1 MIRYAIPNNLSKQKA
16 RLHMHKKEVL
26 ELRKQYKPEECSIT
40 RICGCYVDG
49 NKEIIAQS
57 KDAFLS
63 LPDEEIF
70 KYLTIFKQTLS
81 GTIGKNLINM
91 EFPLEQEMPGG
102 TQEFLLQLRDSKLQD
117 DMLIE
122 EFYQKIIDNYIY
134 GENYYIIL
142 IHVAYDIPGK
152 ATDGSEMFDASDEVF
167 DYILC
172 SICPVHL
179 SKEGLCYNPETN
191 HIENRIRDW
200 LIEPPVKGFLFP
212 AFNDRST
219 DIHSLLYFSKQAE
232 DLQPEFIENALGC
245 IFPMSAGSQKNTFQS
260 VIMNTLGN
268 ECEYDVIRNIHD
280 NLNDIMF
287 EAKES
292 PEPPVLTKP
301 ELKRLLANSGVTNE
315 RMETFDANFDLIAGE
330 KAEFLVPNIAET
342 RKFSIQTPDVVI
354 KVNPER
360 SDLVETR
367 VINGRQCLVIEMNDQ
382 VEVNGVLIRT
392 VPAEEDENINN

>member
-1 MIRYAIPNNLSKQKA
+1 
-16 RLHMHKKEVL
+16 MHKKEVL
-26 ELRKQYKPEECSIT
+26 EIRKQYKPEECSIT

-49 NKEIIAQS
+49 NKEIVAQS

-117 DMLIE
+117 DMLID
-122 EFYQKIIDNYIY
+122 EFYQKIIENYMY

-152 ATDGSEMFDASDEVF
+152 STDGSEMFDASDEVYE
-167 DYILC
+167 YILC

-260 VIMNTLGN
+260 VVMNTLGN

-280 NLNDIMF
+280 NLNDIME

-301 ELKRLLANSGVTNE
+301 ELKRLLANSGVTSE

-342 RKFSIQTPDVVI
+342 RKFSIHTPDVVI

-367 VINGRQCLVIEMNDQ
+367 IINGRQCLVIEMNDQ

-392 VPAEEDENINN
+392 LPSQNDEEITN

>member
-1 MIRYAIPNNLSKQKA
+1 MR
-16 RLHMHKKEVL
+16 KKEVL
-26 ELRKQYKPEECSIT
+26 EIRKQYKPEECSIT
-40 RICGCYVDG
+40 RICGCYVNG
-49 NKEIIAQS
+49 NKEIVAQS

-102 TQEFLLQLRDSKLQD
+102 TQEFLLQLRESKLQD
-117 DMLIE
+117 DILLE
-122 EFYQKIIDNYIY
+122 EFYQKIIENYNY

-152 ATDGSEMFDASDEVF
+152 STDGSEMFDASDEV
-167 DYILC
+167 YEYLLC
-172 SICPVHL
+172 SICPVQL

-191 HIENRIRDW
+191 HMENRIRDW
-200 LIEPPVKGFLFP
+200 LVEPPVKGFLFP

-219 DIHSLLYFSKQAE
+219 DIHGVLYFSKQAE

-245 IFPMSAGSQKNTFQS
+245 TFPMSAGSQKNTFHS
-260 VIMNTLGN
+260 VVMNTLGE

-280 NLNDIMF
+280 RLNDIL
-287 EAKES
+287 EDAKES

-301 ELKRLLANSGVTNE
+301 ELKRLLSNSGVTEE
-315 RMETFDANFDLIAGE
+315 RMETFDSNFDHIAGE

-342 RKFSIQTPDVVI
+342 RKFSIETPDIVI

-360 SDLVETR
+360 ADLVETR
-367 VINGRQCLVIEMNDQ
+367 VINGRRCLVIEMTDQ
-382 VEVNGVLIRT
+382 VEVNGVPIRT
-392 VPAEEDENINN
+392 MPPEAE

>member
-1 MIRYAIPNNLSKQKA
+1 
-16 RLHMHKKEVL
+16 MHKKEVL

-40 RICGCYVDG
+40 RICGCYVNG
-49 NKEIIAQS
+49 NKEIVAQS

-102 TQEFLLQLRDSKLQD
+102 TQEFLLQLRASKLQD
-117 DMLIE
+117 DMLLE
-122 EFYQKIIDNYIY
+122 EFYQKIIENYNY

-152 ATDGSEMFDASDEVF
+152 STDGSEMFDASDEV
-167 DYILC
+167 YEYLLC
-172 SICPVHL
+172 SICPVQL

-191 HIENRIRDW
+191 HMENRIRDW
-200 LIEPPVKGFLFP
+200 LVEPPVKGFLFP

-219 DIHSLLYFSKQAE
+219 DIHGLLYFSKQAE

-245 IFPMSAGSQKNTFQS
+245 TFPMSAGSQKNTFHS
-260 VIMNTLGN
+260 VVMNTLGE
-268 ECEYDVIRNIHD
+268 ECEYDVIRTIHD
-280 NLNDIMF
+280 NLNDILE

-301 ELKRLLANSGVTNE
+301 ELKRLLSNSGVTEE
-315 RMETFDANFDLIAGE
+315 RMETFDSNFDHIAGE
-330 KAEFLVPNIAET
+330 KTEFLVPNIAET
-342 RKFSIQTPDVVI
+342 RKFSIETPDIVI

-360 SDLVETR
+360 ADLVETR
-367 VINGRQCLVIEMNDQ
+367 VINGRRCLVIEMTDQ
-382 VEVNGVLIRT
+382 VEVNGVPIRT
-392 VPAEEDENINN
+392 VPNESDAE

>member
-1 MIRYAIPNNLSKQKA
+1 
-16 RLHMHKKEVL
+16 MHKKEVL
-26 ELRKQYKPEECSIT
+26 EIRKQYKPEECSIT
-40 RICGCYVDG
+40 RICGCYVNG
-49 NKEIIAQS
+49 NKEIVAQS

-117 DMLIE
+117 DMLLE
-122 EFYQKIIDNYIY
+122 EFYQKIIENYNY

-152 ATDGSEMFDASDEVF
+152 STDGSEMFDASDEVY
-167 DYILC
+167 DYLLC
-172 SICPVHL
+172 SICPVQL

-191 HIENRIRDW
+191 HMENRIRDW
-200 LIEPPVKGFLFP
+200 LVEPPVKGFLFP

-245 IFPMSAGSQKNTFQS
+245 TFPMSAGSQKNTFQS
-260 VIMNTLGN
+260 VVMNTLGE

-280 NLNDIMF
+280 NLNDIIE

-301 ELKRLLANSGVTNE
+301 ELKRLLSDSGVTE
-315 RMETFDANFDLIAGE
+315 KRMETFDANFDHIAGE

-342 RKFSIQTPDVVI
+342 RKFSIETPDIVI

-360 SDLVETR
+360 ADLVDTR
-367 VINGRQCLVIEMNDQ
+367 IINGRRCLVIEMTDQ
-382 VEVNGVLIRT
+382 VEVNGVPIRT
-392 VPAEEDENINN
+392 VSTEAEAE

>member
-1 MIRYAIPNNLSKQKA
+1 
-16 RLHMHKKEVL
+16 MHKKEVL

-122 EFYQKIIDNYIY
+122 EFYQKIIAHYVY

-260 VIMNTLGN
+260 VVMNTLGS

-342 RKFSIQTPDVVI
+342 RKFSIQTPDIVI

-367 VINGRQCLVIEMNDQ
+367 MINGRQCLVIEMNNQ

-392 VPAEEDENINN
+392 VSTEEEENTNN

>member
-1 MIRYAIPNNLSKQKA
+1 MN
-16 RLHMHKKEVL
+16 KKEVL
-26 ELRKQYKPEECSIT
+26 EIRKQYKPEECSIT

-49 NKEIIAQS
+49 NKEIVAQS

-91 EFPLEQEMPGG
+91 EFPLDEEMPGG
-102 TQEFLLQLRDSKLQD
+102 TQEFLLQLRNSKLQD
-117 DMLIE
+117 DMLLE
-122 EFYQKIIDNYIY
+122 EFYQKIIEHYTY

-152 ATDGSEMFDASDEVF
+152 STDGSEMFDASDEVYE
-167 DYILC
+167 YILC

-191 HIENRIRDW
+191 HMENRIRDW
-200 LIEPPVKGFLFP
+200 LVEAPVKGFLFP

-219 DIHSLLYFSKQAE
+219 DIHSLLYFSKQSE

-245 IFPMSAGSQKNTFQS
+245 TFPMSAGSQKNTFQS
-260 VIMNTLGN
+260 VVMNTLGD
-268 ECEYDVIRNIHD
+268 ECEYEVIRNIHD
-280 NLNDIMF
+280 SLNEIIE

-301 ELKRLLANSGVTNE
+301 ELKRLLSNSGVTE
-315 RMETFDANFDLIAGE
+315 EKMESFDTNYDLIAGE
-330 KAEFLVPNIAET
+330 KTEFLVPNIAET
-342 RKFSIQTPDVVI
+342 RKFSIETPDIVI

-360 SDLVETR
+360 ADLVETK
-367 VINGRQCLVIEMNDQ
+367 IIDGRRCLVIEMNDQ

-392 VPAEEDENINN
+392 LPTE

>member
-1 MIRYAIPNNLSKQKA
+1 
-16 RLHMHKKEVL
+16 MHNKEVL

-40 RICGCYVDG
+40 RICGCYVNG
-49 NKEIIAQS
+49 NKEIVAQS

-102 TQEFLLQLRDSKLQD
+102 TQEFLLQLRASKLQD
-117 DMLIE
+117 DMLLE
-122 EFYQKIIDNYIY
+122 EFYQKIIENYNY

-152 ATDGSEMFDASDEVF
+152 STDGSEMFDASDEV
-167 DYILC
+167 YEYLLC
-172 SICPVHL
+172 SICPVQL

-191 HIENRIRDW
+191 HMENRIRDW
-200 LIEPPVKGFLFP
+200 LVEPPVKGFLFP

-219 DIHSLLYFSKQAE
+219 DIHGLLYFSKQAE

-245 IFPMSAGSQKNTFQS
+245 TFPMSAGSQKNTFHS
-260 VIMNTLGN
+260 VVINTLGE

-280 NLNDIMF
+280 NLNDIIE

-301 ELKRLLANSGVTNE
+301 ELKRLLSNSGVTEE
-315 RMETFDANFDLIAGE
+315 RMETFDSNFDHIAGE
-330 KAEFLVPNIAET
+330 KTEFLVPNIAET
-342 RKFSIQTPDVVI
+342 RKFSIETPDIVI

-360 SDLVETR
+360 ADLVETR
-367 VINGRQCLVIEMNDQ
+367 VINGRRCLVIEMTDQ
-382 VEVNGVLIRT
+382 VEVNGVPIRT
-392 VPAEEDENINN
+392 VPNESDAE

>member
-1 MIRYAIPNNLSKQKA
+1 
-16 RLHMHKKEVL
+16 MHKKEVL
-26 ELRKQYKPEECSIT
+26 EIRKQYKPEECSIT
-40 RICGCYVDG
+40 RICGCYVNG
-49 NKEIIAQS
+49 NKEIVAQS
-57 KDAFLS
+57 RDAFLS

-102 TQEFLLQLRDSKLQD
+102 TQEFLLQLRESKLQD
-117 DMLIE
+117 DMLLE
-122 EFYQKIIDNYIY
+122 EFYQKIIENYYY

-152 ATDGSEMFDASDEVF
+152 STDGSEMFDASDEV
-167 DYILC
+167 YEYLLC
-172 SICPVHL
+172 SICPVQL

-191 HIENRIRDW
+191 HMENRIRDW
-200 LIEPPVKGFLFP
+200 LVEPPVKGFLFP

-219 DIHSLLYFSKQAE
+219 DIHGLLYFSKQAE

-245 IFPMSAGSQKNTFQS
+245 TFPMSAGSQKNTFQS
-260 VIMNTLGN
+260 VVMNTLGE

-280 NLNDIMF
+280 GLNDILE

-301 ELKRLLANSGVTNE
+301 ELKRLLSNSGVTEE
-315 RMETFDANFDLIAGE
+315 RMETFDTNFDHIAGE

-342 RKFSIQTPDVVI
+342 RKFSIETPDIVI

-360 SDLVETR
+360 ADLVETR
-367 VINGRQCLVIEMNDQ
+367 VINGRRCLVIEMTDQ
-382 VEVNGVLIRT
+382 VEVNGVPIRT
-392 VPAEEDENINN
+392 VPTETE

>member
-1 MIRYAIPNNLSKQKA
+1 
-16 RLHMHKKEVL
+16 MHKKEVL
-26 ELRKQYKPEECSIT
+26 EIRKQYKPEECSIT
-40 RICGCYVDG
+40 RICGCYVNG
-49 NKEIIAQS
+49 NKEIVAQS
-57 KDAFLS
+57 RDAFLS

-102 TQEFLLQLRDSKLQD
+102 TQEFLLQLRASKLQD
-117 DMLIE
+117 DMLLE
-122 EFYQKIIDNYIY
+122 EFYQKIIENYNY

-152 ATDGSEMFDASDEVF
+152 ATDGNEMFDASDEV
-167 DYILC
+167 YEYLLC
-172 SICPVHL
+172 SICPVQL

-191 HIENRIRDW
+191 HMENRIRDW
-200 LIEPPVKGFLFP
+200 LVESPVKGFLFP

-245 IFPMSAGSQKNTFQS
+245 TFPLSAGSQKSTFQS
-260 VIMNTLGN
+260 VVINTLG
-268 ECEYDVIRNIHD
+268 EEREYDVIRNIHD
-280 NLNDIMF
+280 NLNDIM
-287 EAKES
+287 EETKES

-301 ELKRLLANSGVTNE
+301 ELKRLLLNSGVTEE
-315 RMETFDANFDLIAGE
+315 RMETFDSNFDHIAGE
-330 KAEFLVPNIAET
+330 KTEFLVPNIAET
-342 RKFSIQTPDVVI
+342 RKFCIETPDIVI

-360 SDLVETR
+360 ADLVETQI
-367 VINGRQCLVIEMNDQ
+367 INGRRCLVIEMTDQ
-382 VEVNGVLIRT
+382 VEVNGVPIRT
-392 VPAEEDENINN
+392 TPTEE

>member
-1 MIRYAIPNNLSKQKA
+1 MN
-16 RLHMHKKEVL
+16 KKEVL

-49 NKEIIAQS
+49 NKEILATS

-63 LPDEEIF
+63 LPEEEIF

-102 TQEFLLQLRDSKLQD
+102 TQDFLLQLRNSKLQD
-117 DMLIE
+117 EMLLE
-122 EFYQKIIDNYIY
+122 EFYQKIIEHYNY
-134 GENYYIIL
+134 GENYYIVL
-142 IHVAYDIPGK
+142 IHVAYDVPGK
-152 ATDGSEMFDASDEVF
+152 STDGSEMFDASDDVF

-179 SKEGLCYNPETN
+179 SKEGLCYNPLTN

-200 LIEPPVKGFLFP
+200 FVEPPVKGFLFP
-212 AFNDRST
+212 AFNDRCT
-219 DIHSLLYFSKQAE
+219 DVHSLLYFSKQAE

-245 IFPMSAGSQKNTFQS
+245 RFPMSAGSQKDTFQA
-260 VIMNTLGN
+260 VIMNTLG
-268 ECEYDVIRNIHD
+268 ESCEYEVVRNIHD
-280 NLNDIMF
+280 NLQEIIE

-301 ELKRLLANSGVTNE
+301 EFKRLLANSGASSE
-315 RMETFDANFDLIAGE
+315 SIEQFDTSFDYIAGE
-330 KAEFLVPNIAET
+330 NAEFLVTNIAET
-342 RKFSIQTPDVVI
+342 RKFSIETPDIVI
-354 KVNPER
+354 KVSPER
-360 SDLVETR
+360 ADLVEQK
-367 VINGRQCLVIEMNDQ
+367 IIDGIPYLVIPMTDE
-382 VEVNGVLIRT
+382 VEVNGVRIRT
-392 VPAEEDENINN
+392 AFSEEE

>member
-1 MIRYAIPNNLSKQKA
+1 MN
-16 RLHMHKKEVL
+16 KKEVL
-26 ELRKQYKPEECSIT
+26 EIRKQYKPEECSIT
-40 RICGCYVDG
+40 RICGCYLDG
-49 NKEIIAQS
+49 NKEIVAQS

-81 GTIGKNLINM
+81 GTVGRNLINM

-102 TQEFLLQLRDSKLQD
+102 TQEFLLQLRNSKLQD
-117 DMLIE
+117 DMLLE
-122 EFYQKIIDNYIY
+122 EFYQKIIGNYNY

-152 ATDGSEMFDASDEVF
+152 STDGSEMFDASDEVYE
-167 DYILC
+167 YILC

-191 HIENRIRDW
+191 HMENRIRDW
-200 LIEPPVKGFLFP
+200 LVEVPVKGFLFP
-212 AFNDRST
+212 AFNARST
-219 DIHSLLYFSKQAE
+219 DIPSLLYFSKQAE

-245 IFPMSAGSQKNTFQS
+245 TFPMSAGSQKNTFQS
-260 VIMNTLGN
+260 VVMNTLGE

-280 NLNDIMF
+280 GLNEIME
-287 EAKES
+287 EAKEA

-301 ELKRLLANSGVTNE
+301 ELKRLLSNSGVTEE
-315 RMETFDANFDLIAGE
+315 RMETFDSNFDHIAGE

-342 RKFSIQTPDVVI
+342 RKFSIETPDIVI

-360 SDLVETR
+360 ADLVETK
-367 VINGRQCLVIEMNDQ
+367 IIDGRQCLVIEMNDQ

-392 VPAEEDENINN
+392 LPIASE

>member
-1 MIRYAIPNNLSKQKA
+1 ML
-16 RLHMHKKEVL
+16 RLNSHKNYSLKESRLLMHKKEVL
-26 ELRKQYKPEECSIT
+26 EIRKQYKPEECSIT
-40 RICGCYVDG
+40 RICGCYVNG
-49 NKEIIAQS
+49 NKEVLAQS

-102 TQEFLLQLRDSKLQD
+102 TQEFLLQLRASKLQD
-117 DMLIE
+117 DMLLE
-122 EFYQKIIDNYIY
+122 EFYQKIIENYNY

-152 ATDGSEMFDASDEVF
+152 STDGSEMFDASDEV
-167 DYILC
+167 YEYLLC
-172 SICPVHL
+172 SICPVQL

-191 HIENRIRDW
+191 HMENRIRDW
-200 LIEPPVKGFLFP
+200 LVEPPVKGFLFP

-245 IFPMSAGSQKNTFQS
+245 TFPMSAGSQKNTFQS
-260 VIMNTLGN
+260 VVMNTLGE

-280 NLNDIMF
+280 NLNDILE

-301 ELKRLLANSGVTNE
+301 ELKRLLSNSGVTEE
-315 RMETFDANFDLIAGE
+315 RMETFDSNFDHIAGE
-330 KAEFLVPNIAET
+330 KTEFLVPNIAET
-342 RKFSIQTPDVVI
+342 RKFSIETPDIVI

-360 SDLVETR
+360 ADLVETR
-367 VINGRQCLVIEMNDQ
+367 IINGRRCLVIEMTDQ
-382 VEVNGVLIRT
+382 VEVNGVPIRT
-392 VPAEEDENINN
+392 VPTETEAE

>member
-1 MIRYAIPNNLSKQKA
+1 
-16 RLHMHKKEVL
+16 MHKKEVL
-26 ELRKQYKPEECSIT
+26 EIRKQYKPEECSIT
-40 RICGCYVDG
+40 RICGCYVNGD
-49 NKEIIAQS
+49 KEIVAQS
-57 KDAFLS
+57 RDAFLS

-102 TQEFLLQLRDSKLQD
+102 TQEFLLQLRASKLQD
-117 DMLIE
+117 DMLLE
-122 EFYQKIIDNYIY
+122 EFYQKIIENYNY

-152 ATDGSEMFDASDEVF
+152 ATDGNEMFDASDEV
-167 DYILC
+167 YEYLLC
-172 SICPVHL
+172 SICPVQL

-191 HIENRIRDW
+191 HMENRIRDW
-200 LIEPPVKGFLFP
+200 LVEPPVKGFLFP

-245 IFPMSAGSQKNTFQS
+245 TFPLSAGSQKSTFQS
-260 VIMNTLGN
+260 VVINTLG
-268 ECEYDVIRNIHD
+268 EEREYDVIRNIHD
-280 NLNDIMF
+280 NLNDII
-287 EAKES
+287 EETKES

-301 ELKRLLANSGVTNE
+301 ELKRLLLNSGVTEE
-315 RMETFDANFDLIAGE
+315 RMETFDSNFDHIAGE
-330 KAEFLVPNIAET
+330 KTEFLVPNIAET
-342 RKFSIQTPDVVI
+342 RKFCIETPDIVI

-360 SDLVETR
+360 ADLVETQI
-367 VINGRQCLVIEMNDQ
+367 INGRRCLVIEMTDQ
-382 VEVNGVLIRT
+382 VEVNGVPIRT
-392 VPAEEDENINN
+392 APTDE

>member
-1 MIRYAIPNNLSKQKA
+1 MN
-16 RLHMHKKEVL
+16 KKEVL
-26 ELRKQYKPEECSIT
+26 EIRKQYKPEECSIT
-40 RICGCYVDG
+40 RICGCYVNGD
-49 NKEIIAQS
+49 KEIIAQS

-102 TQEFLLQLRDSKLQD
+102 NQEFLLQLRNSKLQD
-117 DMLIE
+117 DMLLE
-122 EFYQKIIDNYIY
+122 EFYQKIIDHYLY

-152 ATDGSEMFDASDEVF
+152 ATDGSEMFDASDEV
-167 DYILC
+167 YEYLLC

-179 SKEGLCYNPETN
+179 SKEGLCFNPETN
-191 HIENRIRDW
+191 HVENRIRDW
-200 LIEPPVKGFLFP
+200 LVEPPVKGFLFP

-219 DIHSLLYFSKQAE
+219 DLHNLLYFSKQAE

-245 IFPMSAGSQKNTFQS
+245 TFPMSAGSQKNTFQS
-260 VIMNTLGN
+260 VVMNTLGE
-268 ECEYDVIRNIHD
+268 ECEYDVIRNIHE
-280 NLNDIMF
+280 NLNEIME

-301 ELKRLLANSGVTNE
+301 ELKRLLSNSGVTNE
-315 RMETFDANFDLIAGE
+315 RMESFDTNFDLIAGE

-342 RKFSIQTPDVVI
+342 RKFSIETPDIII

-360 SDLVETR
+360 TDLVETKI
-367 VINGRQCLVIEMNDQ
+367 INGKRCLVIEMNDQ

-392 VPAEEDENINN
+392 LPTESEE